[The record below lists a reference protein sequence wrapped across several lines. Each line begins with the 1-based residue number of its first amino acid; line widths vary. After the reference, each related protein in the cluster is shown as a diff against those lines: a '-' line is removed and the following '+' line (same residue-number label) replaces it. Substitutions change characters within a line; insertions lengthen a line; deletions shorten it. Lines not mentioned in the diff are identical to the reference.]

1 MSTRGRHL
9 VASPSLNDPNF
20 EFTVVFMLEH
30 SDEGA
35 LGVVLTRPSELPVTD
50 MFDGWVDHAAAPSVV
65 FRGGPVSLSSV
76 IALGVA
82 ASAGP
87 SGGFNPIAAGIGTVD
102 LDTDPAELIALQGS
116 VFRGLCV
123 VGSWTTRCRAGR
135 RRMDRAR
142 RSRDRSAP
150 PRTGRAVVDR
160 RGASAQRHQAAS
172 ELPLR
177 ALGQL
182 SASITAGT

>member
-102 LDTDPAELIALQGS
+102 LDTDPAELIALQGVRFS
-116 VFRGLCV
+116 RAMRRGLLDNSMPSWSTTH
-123 VGSWTTRCRAGR
+123 GSCSTQQRPICSTPNRPSCGGPSWGV
-135 RRMDRAR
+135 
-142 RSRDRSAP
+142 SAA
-150 PRTGRAVVDR
+150 TSGC
-160 RGASAQRHQAAS
+160 
-172 ELPLR
+172 
-177 ALGQL
+177 
-182 SASITAGT
+182 